1 MIEGTAF
8 EDRTQ
13 DKMRQMQAEYRR
25 NDPNMNKYNAF
36 ILANFRTNHDITF
49 LPNVAATKYVTKYI
63 TKAEKQSDILIFM
76 N

>member
-1 MIEGTAF
+1 MIEGSEF
-8 EDRTQ
+8 KDRTM
-13 DKMRQMQAEYRR
+13 DKLRQMQAEYDR
-25 NDPNMNKYNAF
+25 NDPNINKYNPF
-36 ILANFRTNHDITF
+36 ILANFRTNHDLTF